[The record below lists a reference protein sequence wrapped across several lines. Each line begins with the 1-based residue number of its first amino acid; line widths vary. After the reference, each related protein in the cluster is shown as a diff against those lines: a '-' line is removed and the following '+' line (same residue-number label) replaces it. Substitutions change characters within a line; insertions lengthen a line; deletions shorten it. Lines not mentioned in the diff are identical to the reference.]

1 MMLLTEERSLHF
13 QKIQTFFSL
22 LRVLPGYSLYLSMA
36 IEPTEEAGRLP
47 ADPTMGTNLASNNL
61 EVDVSYLY
69 STLRRLTI
77 TDYSHRMML
86 TLSWNPRE
94 LITAVLQL
102 IHLIT
107 VDARTGTSS
116 YMTSLKSS
124 IYNYRYVMKEPFRV
138 FADFNL
144 Y

>member
-1 MMLLTEERSLHF
+1 MLLTEERGLQF
-13 QKIQTFFSL
+13 QIAQTFFPL
-22 LRVLPGYSLYLSMA
+22 LRVLPGYSLTLSIA

-61 EVDVSYLY
+61 EVDVIYLY
-69 STLRRLTI
+69 STLGRLTI

-86 TLSWNPRE
+86 TLYWIPRE
-94 LITAVLQL
+94 LIVAVLQL
-102 IHLIT
+102 IHLIS

-116 YMTSLKSS
+116 YVTSLKSS
-124 IYNYRYVMKEPFRV
+124 IYSYRYVMKVPFRV
-138 FADFNL
+138 VADFNL